1 MRPSDEN
8 QAASSHDHLRPN
20 LMSSS
25 RRSGHEDSILAKLER
40 EPARRERGRIGK
52 RLAWYGGA
60 ALAAVSLTA
69 VLAWLAAGSGPQ
81 ALEVAHANRSRPAP
95 IGDALTAAAPTT
107 HEILQPLPL
116 SDNNSAL
123 IVDTA
128 PAQESAQAS
137 AQASVQASHP
147 AHTPAPATPPPL
159 RMLDAAAARPPPAG
173 VTAALTAA
181 AAPARAAAASVRAAR
196 EGARPALP
204 RARPA
209 PARVAARQ
217 ATRPAR
223 AGNASRSGEQDDSDV
238 ALISAVIYHAN
249 GHAVGQGDGQN
260 TSSCADEACRALP
273 ARQ

>member
-40 EPARRERGRIGK
+40 EPARRERGPIGK

-95 IGDALTAAAPTT
+95 IGDALTAGAPTT
-107 HEILQPLPL
+107 QEILQPLPL

-128 PAQESAQAS
+128 PARAS
-137 AQASVQASHP
+137 AQASHL
-147 AHTPAPATPPPL
+147 AHTPAPATPPL
-159 RMLDAAAARPPPAG
+159 RMLDAAAARPPPTG

-181 AAPARAAAASVRAAR
+181 AAPARAAAASVPAAKA
-196 EGARPALP
+196 GARPALP

-223 AGNASRSGEQDDSDV
+223 AGNASRSGEHDDSDV

-260 TSSCADEACRALP
+260 TSSCADEACRARP